1 LVEKE
6 LRQGAKTFESRIPKF
21 LNELDGV
28 SAVATTKVGITEHI
42 LAEET
47 LNDYVLQP
55 EDILEK
61 HTVELE
67 NAQKELRQVDRFS
80 SIGCLVS
87 VVAHE
92 LRNPLSVMKNS
103 AFYLSQRLGEDADE
117 KIKRHLHLLDR
128 GVDQCSNLLNDL
140 LDFARGSTPL
150 NLKSVDMNGL
160 IDDALARIESPSDVE
175 VEKVLGNLPVL
186 HADPDMIL
194 RIFLNLISNAV
205 DAMPNGGV
213 ITLETSQRNGFV
225 EVSMRDTGI
234 GIPEENREKLF
245 TPLFSTKP
253 NGIGLGLYITK
264 KLVEAHGGTIMVE
277 SKKTEGTTFTVMLP
291 IAEEG

>member
-6 LRQGAKTFESRIPKF
+6 LRQGARTIETSVPKLLDK
-21 LNELDGV
+21 LNSV
-28 SAVATTKVGITEHI
+28 SAVATTEEDIIERI
-42 LAEET
+42 MAEET
-47 LNDYVLQP
+47 LNDYVLHL

-61 HTVELE
+61 HTIKLE
-67 NAQKELRQVDRFS
+67 NAQEDLRRLDRFS

-103 AFYLSQRLGEDADE
+103 AFYLRQRLGEDADE
-117 KIKRHLHLLDR
+117 KINRHLHLLDR
-128 GVDQCSNLLNDL
+128 EVDRCNNLLNDL
-140 LDFARGSTPL
+140 LDFSRGPTPL
-150 NLKSVDMNGL
+150 NLKSVDMNRL
-160 IDDALARIESPSDVE
+160 IEDALMRIESPSDVE
-175 VEKVLGNLPVL
+175 IEKVLGNLPVL
-186 HADPDMIL
+186 QADPDMIL
-194 RIFLNLISNAV
+194 RIFLHLTSNAV

-213 ITLETSQRNGFV
+213 ITLETSQRDGYV

-234 GIPEENREKLF
+234 GIPEENIEKLF
-245 TPLFSTKP
+245 TPLFSTKA
-253 NGIGLGLYITK
+253 NGVGLGLYITK
-264 KLVEAHGGTIMVE
+264 KLVEAHGGTITVE